1 MRIATPSLLHLCLSL
16 ALPLASFGQAP
27 PHPNPDGLIAIVA
40 GQPIYEQDLVPEL
53 GSRLLQLRNQEY
65 EVKSKALEDL
75 IRKRIIEAEAKKRGI
90 SSDKL
95 QEEEVDSK
103 IADPSDD
110 EVEGYYIAVK
120 NEIKQPFQEGKPM
133 LRKAVKLLK
142 IAEARQDYADS
153 LRAKADVVVLL
164 RPPKVEVGYNDS
176 ARVRGDP
183 KAPVTIVE
191 FSDFQCPYCRK
202 AQATLKDLLAK
213 YNGRVKL
220 TFRDFPMRTLHPQAQ
235 IAAEAGRCA
244 EEQGKFWEYH
254 DALFANQSKLDEAD
268 LAAHAQALGLD
279 AKSFQSCLATG
290 KFKAQIEQ
298 DIQDGTKAGVSGT
311 PGFFINGVFVNGA
324 QPKAEFERIIDSELA
339 AVGSQNS
346 ARVSR

>member
-1 MRIATPSLLHLCLSL
+1 MRVILLNLACGLVLAGACSAQTVPLGSAGEPIAT
-16 ALPLASFGQAP
+16 
-27 PHPNPDGLIAIVA
+27 VA

-53 GSRLLQLRNQEY
+53 GSRWLQLRNQEY

-75 IRKRIIEAEAKKRGI
+75 IRKRVIEAEAKKRGI

-95 QEEEVDSK
+95 QEEEVDST
-103 IADPSDD
+103 IPDPTDD

-120 NEIKQPFQEGKPM
+120 NEIKQPFQEAKPM

-142 IAEARQDYADS
+142 IAEARQGYADS
-153 LRAKADVVVLL
+153 LRAKADIVVLL
-164 RPPKVEVGYNDS
+164 RPPTVEVGYDDS

-183 KAPVTIVE
+183 RAPVTIVE
-191 FSDFQCPYCRK
+191 FSDFQCPYCKK

-220 TFRDFPMRTLHPQAQ
+220 AYRDFPMRALHPQAQ

-254 DALFANQSKLDEAD
+254 DALYADQSKLDEAD
-268 LAAHAQALGLD
+268 LVAHARSLGLD
-279 AKSFQSCLATG
+279 EKSFQSCLKAG

-298 DIQDGTKAGVSGT
+298 DVQEGTKVGVAGT
-311 PGFFINGVFVNGA
+311 PGFFINGIFVNGA
-324 QPKAEFERIIDSELA
+324 QPEAEFEKIINRELA
-339 AVGSQNS
+339 AIGNGHAGQ
-346 ARVSR
+346 